1 MSKSRTVYQHNVHKF
16 QRPLLNLE
24 ISDAHVTII
33 KYQNILLSL
42 ENDISIEL
50 PVEVS
55 KKFFDTQ
62 HLKLEP
68 AFNAYKAANINK
80 LANLINNKKR
90 PTSNPIDSTFENWI
104 VNLSNTEIPVNVTDV
119 LKMGPKYGIPF
130 KPHCIPTNKLISDFE
145 SKISFIPSDCRNTA
159 RQDFTNTIKKFINTP
174 SPLHAD
180 KNILYK
186 IKETK
191 IFQNNN
197 QDLLFLKADKG
208 NTTVVMNKQ
217 MYEDK
222 MLQQLSNNNS
232 YKVVRYDLTC
242 TLQQEVK
249 KLTTDWSKS
258 KLISDQLR
266 RQIAKTD
273 CLPPRAYGL
282 PKIHKPDTPAAI
294 FKFNQN
300 IYAQTYGL
308 PMGSPLSPILS
319 DLVLDDLEQYCLNK
333 LDFKPSFY
341 FRYVDDI
348 VTAVPSDKV
357 AEMLSVF
364 NSFHPRLQFTSE
376 LESNHRIS
384 FLDVLIINDNQFIK
398 TDWFHKATW
407 SQRYLNYHSHHP
419 RSYKIGTIN
428 CLVDRAIRLSSMEF
442 HKKNLSLIQQVLSKN
457 DYPPR
462 LLNKHIQFKYDS
474 ILSSTSPNN
483 NIDATTAQTNQKN
496 YISIPYVAGLFE
508 SLNRT
513 FSKYKI
519 QFVGKCAHDLSSMFD
534 SGKDP
539 LPPGMRSGVVYKI
552 PCSQCNMSY
561 IGQTSRQ
568 LHTRITEHKRNIHE
582 HEDNYTAL
590 TRHAIDFDH
599 SFNYSQ
605 ASIIDVEPLYYN
617 RLLLE
622 MCNIVAHPNSVNRKQ
637 DIEHL
642 SNIYTSVIRP
652 M

>member
-1 MSKSRTVYQHNVHKF
+1 
-16 QRPLLNLE
+16 
-24 ISDAHVTII
+24 
-33 KYQNILLSL
+33 
-42 ENDISIEL
+42 
-50 PVEVS
+50 
-55 KKFFDTQ
+55 
-62 HLKLEP
+62 
-68 AFNAYKAANINK
+68 
-80 LANLINNKKR
+80 
-90 PTSNPIDSTFENWI
+90 
-104 VNLSNTEIPVNVTDV
+104 
-119 LKMGPKYGIPF
+119 
-130 KPHCIPTNKLISDFE
+130 
-145 SKISFIPSDCRNTA
+145 
-159 RQDFTNTIKKFINTP
+159 
-174 SPLHAD
+174 
-180 KNILYK
+180 
-186 IKETK
+186 
-191 IFQNNN
+191 
-197 QDLLFLKADKG
+197 
-208 NTTVVMNKQ
+208 MNKQ

-232 YKVVRYDLTC
+232 CKVVRYDLTC

-282 PKIHKPDTPAAI
+282 PKIHKPDTPVRIIVSFTDSPTINLARFLSKSIGNNIVPPLSRVRDSFALVNAIRDFRLPPDHILVSLDVVSLFTTVPQDLAINAVKQRWHQLVDKIPVPLNELLKALHICFKAAI
-294 FKFNQN
+294 FKFNHN

-333 LDFKPSFY
+333 LDFKPSFF

-348 VTAVPSDKV
+348 ITAVPSNKV

-483 NIDATTAQTNQKN
+483 NIDVITTQTNQKS

-519 QFVGKCAHDLSSMFD
+519 QFVGKCAYDLSSMFD

-539 LPPGMRSGVVYKI
+539 LPLGMRSGVVYKI
-552 PCSQCNMSY
+552 PCNQCNMSY

-622 MCNIVAHPNSVNRKQ
+622 ICNIVAHPNSVNRKQ

-652 M
+652 L

>member
-16 QRPLLNLE
+16 QRSLLNLE
-24 ISDAHVTII
+24 ISDAQATIV

-42 ENDISIEL
+42 ENDILIEL

-55 KKFFDTQ
+55 KKFSDTQ
-62 HLKLEP
+62 YLKLEP

-90 PTSNPIDSTFENWI
+90 PTSDPIDSTFENWI
-104 VNLSNTEIPVNVTDV
+104 VNLSNTDIPVNVTDV

-130 KPHCIPTNKLISDFE
+130 KPNCIPTNKLISDFE
-145 SKISFIPSDCRNTA
+145 SKISFISSDSRNTA

-180 KNILYK
+180 KNILHK

-282 PKIHKPDTPAAI
+282 PKIHKPDTPVRIIVSFTDSPTINLARCLSQCIGNNIVPPLSRVRDSFALVNAIRDFRLPPDHILVSLDVVSLFTNVPQDLAINAVKQRWHQLVDKIPVPLDELLKALHICFKATI
-294 FKFNQN
+294 FKFNHN
-300 IYAQTYGL
+300 IYAQTY
-308 PMGSPLSPILS
+308 
-319 DLVLDDLEQYCLNK
+319 
-333 LDFKPSFY
+333 
-341 FRYVDDI
+341 VDDI
-348 VTAVPSDKV
+348 ITAVPSDKV

-376 LESNHRIS
+376 LESNHQIS
-384 FLDVLIINDNQFIK
+384 FLDVLIINDNQLIK

-407 SQRYLNYHSHHP
+407 SQRY
-419 RSYKIGTIN
+419 
-428 CLVDRAIRLSSMEF
+428 
-442 HKKNLSLIQQVLSKN
+442 
-457 DYPPR
+457 
-462 LLNKHIQFKYDS
+462 
-474 ILSSTSPNN
+474 
-483 NIDATTAQTNQKN
+483 
-496 YISIPYVAGLFE
+496 
-508 SLNRT
+508 
-513 FSKYKI
+513 
-519 QFVGKCAHDLSSMFD
+519 
-534 SGKDP
+534 
-539 LPPGMRSGVVYKI
+539 
-552 PCSQCNMSY
+552 
-561 IGQTSRQ
+561 
-568 LHTRITEHKRNIHE
+568 
-582 HEDNYTAL
+582 
-590 TRHAIDFDH
+590 
-599 SFNYSQ
+599 
-605 ASIIDVEPLYYN
+605 
-617 RLLLE
+617 
-622 MCNIVAHPNSVNRKQ
+622 
-637 DIEHL
+637 
-642 SNIYTSVIRP
+642 
-652 M
+652 

>member
-16 QRPLLNLE
+16 QRSLLNLE
-24 ISDAHVTII
+24 ISDAHATIV

-42 ENDISIEL
+42 ENDILIEL

-62 HLKLEP
+62 YLKLEP

-90 PTSNPIDSTFENWI
+90 PTSNSIDSTFENWI
-104 VNLSNTEIPVNVTDV
+104 VNLSNTDIPVNVTDV
-119 LKMGPKYGIPF
+119 LKMGPKYSIPF
-130 KPHCIPTNKLISDFE
+130 KPNCIPTNKFISDFE
-145 SKISFIPSDCRNTA
+145 SKISFISSDSRNTA

-180 KNILYK
+180 KNILHK

-273 CLPPRAYGL
+273 CLPLRAYGL
-282 PKIHKPDTPAAI
+282 PKIHKPDTPVRIIVSFTDSPTINLARFLSQCIGNNIVPPLSRVRDSFALINAIRDFRLPPDHILVSLDVVSLFTNVPQDLAINAVRQRWHQLVDEIPVPLNELLKALHICFKAAI
-294 FKFNQN
+294 FKFNHN

-333 LDFKPSFY
+333 LDFKPSFF

-348 VTAVPSDKV
+348 ITAVPSDKV

-384 FLDVLIINDNQFIK
+384 FSDVLIINDNQFIK

-462 LLNKHIQFKYDS
+462 LLNKHVQFKYDS
-474 ILSSTSPNN
+474 SLSSTSPNN
-483 NIDATTAQTNQKN
+483 NIHVTTTQTNQKS

-513 FSKYKI
+513 SSKYKI

-539 LPPGMRSGVVYKI
+539 YPWV
-552 PCSQCNMSY
+552 C
-561 IGQTSRQ
+561 
-568 LHTRITEHKRNIHE
+568 
-582 HEDNYTAL
+582 AL
-590 TRHAIDFDH
+590 
-599 SFNYSQ
+599 
-605 ASIIDVEPLYYN
+605 V
-617 RLLLE
+617 
-622 MCNIVAHPNSVNRKQ
+622 
-637 DIEHL
+637 
-642 SNIYTSVIRP
+642 
-652 M
+652 

>member
-1 MSKSRTVYQHNVHKF
+1 
-16 QRPLLNLE
+16 
-24 ISDAHVTII
+24 
-33 KYQNILLSL
+33 
-42 ENDISIEL
+42 
-50 PVEVS
+50 
-55 KKFFDTQ
+55 
-62 HLKLEP
+62 
-68 AFNAYKAANINK
+68 
-80 LANLINNKKR
+80 
-90 PTSNPIDSTFENWI
+90 
-104 VNLSNTEIPVNVTDV
+104 
-119 LKMGPKYGIPF
+119 
-130 KPHCIPTNKLISDFE
+130 
-145 SKISFIPSDCRNTA
+145 
-159 RQDFTNTIKKFINTP
+159 
-174 SPLHAD
+174 
-180 KNILYK
+180 
-186 IKETK
+186 
-191 IFQNNN
+191 
-197 QDLLFLKADKG
+197 
-208 NTTVVMNKQ
+208 MNKQ

-266 RQIAKTD
+266 RHIAKTD
-273 CLPPRAYGL
+273 CLPPRAYGR
-282 PKIHKPDTPAAI
+282 PKIHKPDTPVRIIVSFTDSPTINLARFLSQCIGNNIVPPLSRVRDGFALVNAIRDLCLPPDHILVSLDVVSLFTNVPQDLAINAVKQRWHQLVDKISVPLNELLKALHICFKAAI
-294 FKFNQN
+294 FKFNHN

-333 LDFKPSFY
+333 LDFKPSFF

-348 VTAVPSDKV
+348 ITDVPSGKV

-384 FLDVLIINDNQFIK
+384 FLDVLIINDNQLIK
-398 TDWFHKATW
+398 TDWFHKVTW

-428 CLVDRAIRLSSMEF
+428 CLLDRAIRLSSMEY

-483 NIDATTAQTNQKN
+483 NIDVTTTQTNQKS
-496 YISIPYVAGLFE
+496 YISIPYIAGLFE

-513 FSKYKI
+513 FYKYKI

-539 LPPGMRSGVVYKI
+539 LPLGMRSGVVYKI
-552 PCSQCNMSY
+552 PCNHCNMSY

-590 TRHAIDFDH
+590 TRHAIDFDN

-652 M
+652 L

>member
-1 MSKSRTVYQHNVHKF
+1 M
-16 QRPLLNLE
+16 
-24 ISDAHVTII
+24 
-33 KYQNILLSL
+33 
-42 ENDISIEL
+42 
-50 PVEVS
+50 
-55 KKFFDTQ
+55 
-62 HLKLEP
+62 
-68 AFNAYKAANINK
+68 
-80 LANLINNKKR
+80 
-90 PTSNPIDSTFENWI
+90 
-104 VNLSNTEIPVNVTDV
+104 
-119 LKMGPKYGIPF
+119 
-130 KPHCIPTNKLISDFE
+130 
-145 SKISFIPSDCRNTA
+145 
-159 RQDFTNTIKKFINTP
+159 
-174 SPLHAD
+174 
-180 KNILYK
+180 
-186 IKETK
+186 
-191 IFQNNN
+191 
-197 QDLLFLKADKG
+197 
-208 NTTVVMNKQ
+208 
-217 MYEDK
+217 
-222 MLQQLSNNNS
+222 
-232 YKVVRYDLTC
+232 
-242 TLQQEVK
+242 
-249 KLTTDWSKS
+249 DWSKS

-282 PKIHKPDTPAAI
+282 PKIHKPDTPVRIIVSFTDSPTINLARFLSQRIGNNIDPSLSRVRDSFALFDAIRDFRLPPDHVLVSLGVVSLFTNVPQDLAINAVKQRWHQSVDKIPVPLNELIKALHICFKAAI

-341 FRYVDDI
+341 FRYEDDI
-348 VTAVPSDKV
+348 ITAVPSDKV

-364 NSFHPRLQFTSE
+364 NQFHPRLQFTSE
-376 LESNHRIS
+376 IEFNHRIS
-384 FLDVLIINDNQFIK
+384 FLDVLIINDNQLIK

-407 SQRYLNYHSHHP
+407 SRRYSNFHSHHP
-419 RSYKIGTIN
+419 RSYKIGTIH

-442 HKKNLSLIQQVLSKN
+442 HNKNMSLIQQVLSKN
-457 DYPPR
+457 DYPSR

-474 ILSSTSPNN
+474 ILSSTSSNN
-483 NIDATTAQTNQKN
+483 NIDASAAQAIQKN

-508 SLNRT
+508 SLDRT
-513 FSKYKI
+513 FFKYQI

-552 PCSQCNMSY
+552 PCNQCNMSY

-605 ASIIDVEPLYYN
+605 ASIIDVESLYYN

-622 MCNIVAHPNSVNRKQ
+622 MCNIVAHPNSVNRRQ

-642 SNIYTSVIRP
+642 STIYTSVIQP